1 MRSKEFLKEDSDRTV
16 TINIPIT
23 ITIPSGNGNPS
34 VSTAPPAD
42 GGALPPEPVNVF
54 PLQQEL
60 ELLKQQG
67 GKRSRVINQI
77 TSDDG
82 AFSETTQNSSGRE
95 RNEFTISEDFDQ
107 LKAEFARQNLSN

>member
-1 MRSKEFLKEDSDRTV
+1 MRSKEFLSEDSGRTV

-23 ITIPSGNGNPS
+23 ITIPSGNGDPS

-60 ELLKQQG
+60 ELKKQQG

-77 TSDDG
+77 VSDDG
-82 AFSETTQNSSGRE
+82 AFSETDRVKES
-95 RNEFTISEDFDQ
+95 NEFTISEDFDH
-107 LKAEFARQNLSN
+107 LKAEFERQNLSN